1 MDEWPAIANAALT
14 TLEAL
19 MPAIERLHRQKSE
32 LLKVLESVPLE
43 GIWERGADVEWLGR
57 VSALVERIREE
68 DHALTE
74 REMG

>member
-43 GIWERGADVEWLGR
+43 GIWGRGADVEWLGR